1 MRYWYEDMTA
11 ALIVDDAPD
20 VRSLIAFALSDDG
33 FDIREA
39 EDGASALEA
48 LSESAPDCMI
58 LDVMMPGLDGFG
70 VLRAMRE
77 RQLAR
82 GTRVIV
88 LTCCGEDRDHV
99 RGFDLGAHDYLTKP
113 FDPETLLS
121 RVRVLLQKDAEDLEF
136 TRRLEMQRSLLLDR
150 LQTTFARQA
159 ARAAPLAQ
167 PSVAPEPAAPTGNA
181 LPLRWRLGS

>member
-1 MRYWYEDMTA
+1 MTA
-11 ALIVDDAPD
+11 ALIVDDDPD
-20 VRSLIAFALSDDG
+20 VRSLLGFALGDEG

-39 EDGASALEA
+39 CDGTSALEA
-48 LSESAPDCMI
+48 LERSAPDCMV

-82 GTRVIV
+82 STRVIM
-88 LTCCGEDRDHV
+88 LTCRGEDRDYV

-113 FDPETLLS
+113 FDPEKLLARLRS
-121 RVRVLLQKDAEDLEF
+121 LLEEEAPNLEF
-136 TRRLEMQRSLLLDR
+136 KRRQELQRAMLLDR

-159 ARAAPLAQ
+159 ARAFPESPTAAP
-167 PSVAPEPAAPTGNA
+167 APEPVSAGSAA